1 MYQSTLTWKY
11 IWWYDFLWFDDV
23 IWGSST
29 VSSDLWNGEKE
40 GETVMN
46 SKNMRGEKQDLQMW
60 LVAVENGSQWIHV
73 SWTEENFV

>member
-1 MYQSTLTWKY
+1 M
-11 IWWYDFLWFDDV
+11 

-29 VSSDLWNGEKE
+29 VSSDLGNGEKE

-73 SWTEENFV
+73 S